1 MQAAPSGTLKD
12 NLLQLN
18 IRRDSDGVA
27 TEVSCSDAR
36 HASHRMQLKVLP
48 NTTVR
53 QLKGM
58 IQKKKVFV
66 GATPSNMSLAYVGQ
80 A

>member
-1 MQAAPSGTLKD
+1 
-12 NLLQLN
+12 
-18 IRRDSDGVA
+18 
-27 TEVSCSDAR
+27 
-36 HASHRMQLKVLP
+36 MQLKVLP

-66 GATPSNMSLAYVGQ
+66 GAAPSNMSLAYLGQ
-80 A
+80 V